1 MIHISKK
8 KPLKKITDFA
18 CPEIVILLDLKL
30 NFQIFD
36 QNMTILTW
44 ICILNS
50 HLHTYVSF
58 QKECWILKSDQ
69 IFQKTIIDDQ
79 QNINL

>member
-44 ICILNS
+44 ICIQNP
-50 HLHTYVSF
+50 HLHTYRGKHPVF
-58 QKECWILKSDQ
+58 
-69 IFQKTIIDDQ
+69 TPV
-79 QNINL
+79 

>member
-1 MIHISKK
+1 MIYISKK
-8 KPLKKITDFA
+8 KPLTKIADFA

-44 ICILNS
+44 ICIQNP
-50 HLHTYVSF
+50 HLHTY
-58 QKECWILKSDQ
+58 
-69 IFQKTIIDDQ
+69 T
-79 QNINL
+79 